1 MTGEVVAGWV
11 PVETIGLEDLTDSG
25 PGPQCMELLDC
36 AAVDG
41 ASLVGLEETAVVDA
55 SLVALEETVD
65 LTDEAAEEELAAPP
79 PPLPEHLPP
88 DERVTSTQFFWP
100 STGVE

>member
-11 PVETIGLEDLTDSG
+11 SVETIGLEDLTDSG
-25 PGPQCMELLDC
+25 PGPQCTELLDC
-36 AAVDG
+36 TAVLDT
-41 ASLVGLEETAVVDA
+41 SLVALEESAVVDA

-65 LTDEAAEEELAAPP
+65 LTEEGAEEELAPP